1 MAESLDSIVHSPRHR
16 LVRSLSLKPASFLG
30 EQRIVSLDP
39 VCGNVLAVPTEIERL
54 YREHRAGLVR
64 LVEREL
70 RDRDEAEDVV
80 QTAFLDAQRA
90 LERGTIPRNPR
101 AWLAAIA
108 LNAAHRL
115 RRRRLKAEPLE
126 EYAVQEA
133 SRMAEIRDALASL
146 PREQRAAVL
155 YRDVLGLSYGET
167 AEQMGTSV
175 NAVTMLLHRGRQRL
189 RQTLAVTVGGIG
201 SWRWFRQAGMP
212 QVAVA
217 KGAAAV
223 VAAAG
228 LATTGIVAA
237 RVTAGSAAPAGAD
250 MRVDSPATGSG
261 SLTVGA
267 KRTAGGALALASAPA
282 YFKTTG
288 GSRASAAPPSST
300 PGSTPQGSGGATPAS
315 VRSSTAEAGSS
326 PLPSTLRVPTVS
338 LPTLPIPTPPTT
350 VAATVTVSTP
360 ITAVTVTTPTST
372 TATVTT
378 PITTVTVPIP

>member
-1 MAESLDSIVHSPRHR
+1 
-16 LVRSLSLKPASFLG
+16 
-30 EQRIVSLDP
+30 
-39 VCGNVLAVPTEIERL
+39 VCGNVLGVPTEIERL

-70 RDRDEAEDVV
+70 RDHHDAEDVV
-80 QTAFLDAQRA
+80 QTAFVDAQRA

-115 RRRRLKAEPLE
+115 RRRRLNAQPLE

-133 SRMAEIRDALASL
+133 SRMSEIRGALASL

-189 RQTLAVTVGGIG
+189 RQTLAVTVGGLG
-201 SWRWFRQAGMP
+201 LWRWLRQAGMP
-212 QVAVA
+212 QVAVV

-237 RVTAGSAAPAGAD
+237 RAIAPIGAD
-250 MRVDSPATGSG
+250 RSVGARAVAPVGTDMTAAAQARRSG
-261 SLTVGA
+261 SLTAGA
-267 KRTAGGALALASAPA
+267 GWTPGGALALDSARRH
-282 YFKTTG
+282 FESGG
-288 GSRASAAPPSST
+288 GSSVSAVPAST
-300 PGSTPQGSGGATPAS
+300 RGSNGDATPAS
-315 VRSSTAEAGSS
+315 VRSSTAEAVPSL
-326 PLPSTLRVPTVS
+326 LPTTVRVPTVS
-338 LPTLPIPTPPTT
+338 LPTLTIPTSPATI
-350 VAATVTVSTP
+350 AATVTVSTP
-360 ITAVTVTTPTST
+360 VTALTVTTPPGT
-372 TATVTT
+372 TATVPT